1 MVKENMA
8 SAVRKNYQS
17 IFFNTADKYIMN
29 RKIMSFVPKKKS
41 DSLSIRI

>member
-17 IFFNTADKYIMN
+17 IFFFNTADKYIMN
-29 RKIMSFVPKKKS
+29 RKIMSFVTKK
-41 DSLSIRI
+41 